1 MSYYYDDDVSGL
13 GFLNDPSGSSNDP
26 SGSSSESSNDSSG
39 SYAYGDNVSGVDF
52 WNPSSAPAV
61 PASTP
66 EMETGF
72 GSWFGANTGST
83 GSSQLVQT
91 TIQNEIDK
99 AVAAAYELHKAG
111 KVKDKYGNTIPWQA
125 SAHNKVIQDVFRN
138 LYPTIDQY
146 TEEEFVSLYGEES
159 RGDYI
164 AANAAMAPGFANYM
178 GAPPPGQTSIFA
190 ENWQS
195 PSRGGGGSSGGWDY
209 GGGRGGYG
217 GGSGGGGGG
226 GTPKYGGDFAGEN
239 PWGPSHIQRK
249 WIEQLRNP
257 HGGGYFRGMNR
268 GGIVSLC

>member
-1 MSYYYDDDVSGL
+1 MSDYVESGW
-13 GFLNDPSGSSNDP
+13 GFLNDSP
-26 SGSSSESSNDSSG
+26 GSSSEISNDSSGSSNDSSG
-39 SYAYGDNVSGVDF
+39 SYAHGDNVSGVDF
-52 WNPSSAPAV
+52 SIPSSAPAPVV

-83 GSSQLVQT
+83 GSSELVQM

-99 AVAAAYELHKAG
+99 AIAEQKALHNAG
-111 KVKDKYGNTIPWQA
+111 KVKDKYGKVIPWQT
-125 SAHNKVIQDVFRN
+125 SMHNKVIQDVFNN
-138 LYPTIDQY
+138 LYPKIKQY

-195 PSRGGGGSSGGWDY
+195 PRRGGGGGGGWGYGYGY
-209 GGGRGGYG
+209 GGGGGRG
-217 GGSGGGGGG
+217 GGSGGGGYQPQGS
-226 GTPKYGGDFAGEN
+226 YGDAYMRNRWGQSGIQGD
-239 PWGPSHIQRK
+239 
-249 WIEQLRNP
+249 WIRGL
-257 HGGGYFRGMNR
+257 RGMNR
-268 GGIVSLC
+268 GGIVSLCQDF